1 MLGCPASSGC
11 ECQLSSGTD
20 SGGNSGAT
28 FEMARV
34 ISSISSPRAV
44 ACAVNIA
51 ERRKCERSDPRQRVH
66 DHGTVWGAGPAETV
80 QQTGNPQAA
89 QCLLQIDPVRR
100 QQDRHHVRHQL
111 GQHTSA
117 REGYRASEAR
127 VGPNADQQFGQRR
140 LHHPFDEESVGYRAS
155 VVAPHG
161 GANPVN
167 GGLHLRRAR
176 NPERDGS
183 GLGLVRQAG
192 ADHLHGDRKAELRR
206 GARRFPRISNATIGH
221 RNTVAPQPNLG
232 LVLVDGLHGAGSGGW
247 AAAPPKSQSG
257 LPPASV
263 SASAT
268 TSTAPTTASHV
279 PAAVSSPDP
288 DSSGTVA

>member
-66 DHGTVWGAGPAETV
+66 DHGTVCGAGPAETV

-100 QQDRHHVRHQL
+100 QQDRHHVHHQL

-155 VVAPHG
+155 VPPRCATLPSHQQRNHRAPEY
-161 GANPVN
+161 
-167 GGLHLRRAR
+167 RRAAVESW
-176 NPERDGS
+176 P
-183 GLGLVRQAG
+183 
-192 ADHLHGDRKAELRR
+192 
-206 GARRFPRISNATIGH
+206 GARRWSSRSRKRRLGGRPTHPNHSPDFLRLRCRHPQRRRLRQQPHHMSRQPFRARTRI
-221 RNTVAPQPNLG
+221 RPAPW
-232 LVLVDGLHGAGSGGW
+232 HE
-247 AAAPPKSQSG
+247 PPPSRVG
-257 LPPASV
+257 
-263 SASAT
+263 SASA
-268 TSTAPTTASHV
+268 
-279 PAAVSSPDP
+279 AARATPRRR
-288 DSSGTVA
+288 